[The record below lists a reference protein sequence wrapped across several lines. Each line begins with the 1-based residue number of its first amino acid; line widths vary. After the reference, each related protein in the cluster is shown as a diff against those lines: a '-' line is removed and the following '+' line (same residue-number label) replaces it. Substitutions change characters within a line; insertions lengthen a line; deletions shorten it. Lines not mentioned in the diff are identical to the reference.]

1 MTLNSSSS
9 MFSDPQL
16 ESLLAGLATNEAE
29 TLIRTSALI
38 QHISY
43 RDGFGFKLVYFTQM
57 ITIEPL
63 NFWLFRL
70 LQSMEF
76 QVLFFTI
83 YRRGKKPCKDQPK
96 MRFVNLVQFR
106 NSLHYWIIHVQKS
119 SELRQKQLRILSIRM
134 IQQSWTCVAVG
145 DSNLPSGKLEIR
157 SVVAS
162 LRNVVF

>member
-43 RDGFGFKLVYFTQM
+43 RDGFGFKMIFFALTLVVET
-57 ITIEPL
+57 P
-63 NFWLFRL
+63 WLFIDVR
-70 LQSMEF
+70 QNP
-76 QVLFFTI
+76 I
-83 YRRGKKPCKDQPK
+83 KDQPK

-106 NSLHYWIIHVQKS
+106 NLLRYWIIHVQKF
-119 SELRQKQLRILSIRM
+119 SERPQKQLKILFIQM
-134 IQQSWTCVAVG
+134 IQQSWICVAVG
-145 DSNLPSGKLEIR
+145 DLNPPSG
-157 SVVAS
+157 
-162 LRNVVF
+162 